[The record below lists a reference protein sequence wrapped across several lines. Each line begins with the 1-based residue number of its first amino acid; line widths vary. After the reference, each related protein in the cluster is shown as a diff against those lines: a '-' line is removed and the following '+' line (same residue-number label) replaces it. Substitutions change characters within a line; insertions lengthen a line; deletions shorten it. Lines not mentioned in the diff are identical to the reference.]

1 MEIVIILSGAFGLL
15 VGLQLGHL
23 KGWSAAMKQAK
34 LNAQRER
41 SER

>member
-1 MEIVIILSGAFGLL
+1 MEILILLGFAFGLL

-23 KGWSAAMKQAK
+23 KGWGAAMKQAE

-41 SER
+41 EQQ